1 MHSSSRFAV
10 AVHTLVFLAA
20 RNNQTDSITSDMLA
34 QSVNTN
40 PVVIRRILGTLRESN
55 LVTSQSGA
63 SGGWYLNRKPEAISL
78 CEIYRALESDPL
90 FTLPPRPANANCEIG
105 KNMQKILN
113 GYFKE
118 AERAA
123 EASLHGVTLADVIHQ
138 VWSQAESTVEYH

>member
-1 MHSSSRFAV
+1 MHTSSRFAV
-10 AVHTLVFLAA
+10 AVHTLVYLAS
-20 RNNQTDSITSDMLA
+20 RNNDKDSITSDMIA

-63 SGGWYLNRKPEAISL
+63 CGGWYLKRKPDTISL

-90 FTLPPRPANANCEIG
+90 FAMPPRPGNASCEIG
-105 KNMQKILN
+105 RNMQEVLN
-113 GYFKE
+113 CYFKE

-123 EASLHGVTLADVIHQ
+123 ESSLDNVTLAHVMQQ
-138 VWSQAESTVEYH
+138 VWSRANK